1 VAAVASRSPE
11 PRIRVLVYGEDAS
24 GALERVRAQQ
34 IEYVELIDAESG
46 LIATT
51 SLERLAR
58 DAGVRYLQVDSPVES
73 TETPAPAA
81 APSSAALATLYPLI
95 DGAPVAWNQGL
106 SGAGIGIAVIDSGV
120 SPNPDFGSRLAQVPL
135 AGQSDLSPSPTWSPP
150 AATSSPPSRPAPRST

>member
-1 VAAVASRSPE
+1 M
-11 PRIRVLVYGEDAS
+11 LVYGEDAS

-46 LIATT
+46 LIATA

-58 DAGVRYLQVDSPVES
+58 DAA
-73 TETPAPAA
+73 ETPAPAA

-106 SGAGIGIAVIDSGV
+106 AGPGS
-120 SPNPDFGSRLAQVPL
+120 GSR
-135 AGQSDLSPSPTWSPP
+135 
-150 AATSSPPSRPAPRST
+150 